1 MTPTAVVL
9 VLALETAALVAPP
22 RRAAPITRRRAGEG
36 GQFGGRKGCCWKAD
50 SYLDSMPPAAAA
62 APTDATDAPVVSPTE
77 STARRLTAGGPP
89 AASNLWHHEWLRLL
103 DTSLRKCSGTAIL
116 AAPDASPAQCSTVAS
131 SDDLVVVSHDGS
143 DDPVFNYA
151 SKAALE
157 LWEMDWETFTSTPS
171 RFSAEP
177 DEREARAEL
186 LRRVTQDGYVD
197 DYCGVRVS
205 SSGKRFEVR
214 DVYVWNVYDGDLR
227 VGQAALFR
235 RSACKFL

>member
-1 MTPTAVVL
+1 MRVL
-9 VLALETAALVAPP
+9 VLLKVAAALVSP
-22 RRAAPITRRRAGEG
+22 RQPAAPITRRGSEG

-50 SYLDSMPPAAAA
+50 SYLNAMESPAE
-62 APTDATDAPVVSPTE
+62 PEQME

-103 DTSLRKCSGTAIL
+103 DSSLRKCSGTAIL
-116 AAPDASPAQCSTVAS
+116 PAPDASPAQCSTVAS
-131 SDDLVVVSHDGS
+131 SDDLVVVSHDGAE
-143 DDPVFNYA
+143 DPVFNYA
-151 SKAALE
+151 SKAALD

-186 LRRVTQDGYVD
+186 LRRVTEDGYVD
-197 DYCGVRVS
+197 DYCGVRIS

-214 DVYVWNVYDGDLR
+214 DAYVWNVYDGDTR

-235 RSACKFL
+235 RSGCKFL

>member
-1 MTPTAVVL
+1 MMVL
-9 VLALETAALVAPP
+9 VLLEVAAALMSP
-22 RRAAPITRRRAGEG
+22 RRPVAPITRRGSEG

-50 SYLDSMPPAAAA
+50 SYLNAMESPAE
-62 APTDATDAPVVSPTE
+62 PEQMD

-103 DTSLRKCSGTAIL
+103 DSSLRKCSGTAIL
-116 AAPDASPAQCSTVAS
+116 PAPDASPAQCSTVAS
-131 SDDLVVVSHDGS
+131 SDDLVVVSHDGAE
-143 DDPVFNYA
+143 DPVFNYA
-151 SKAALE
+151 SKAALD

-186 LRRVTQDGYVD
+186 LRRVTKDGYVD
-197 DYCGVRVS
+197 DYRGVRIS
-205 SSGKRFEVR
+205 SSGRRFEVR
-214 DVYVWNVYDGDLR
+214 DAYVWNVYDGEER

-235 RSACKFL
+235 RSGCKFL